1 MLFEMA
7 VAFPG
12 IPFDQVNKQDY
23 YVRGSSVKAGLTLRK
38 PRYY

>member
-12 IPFDQVNKQDY
+12 IPFDQAHKQDY
-23 YVRGSSVKAGLTLRK
+23 YVRGSSV
-38 PRYY
+38 

>member
-7 VAFPG
+7 VTFPG

-23 YVRGSSVKAGLTLRK
+23 YVRGFQEKNCQDCFKTV
-38 PRYY
+38 

>member
-12 IPFDQVNKQDY
+12 IPFDQALKQDY
-23 YVRGSSVKAGLTLRK
+23 YARGSSVQVGLTLRE
-38 PRYY
+38 PCCH